1 MANTRQRLNQ
11 AAFDETADRRDSNTE
26 VIRHFA
32 KLKRPALIKRDR
44 VYSAIPL
51 RRVFSLLFGFA
62 NSCRVHTRPTDSP
75 TQPLNTSPI
84 FFALGGALR
93 PFRNS
98 GTPCRAARLCGG
110 QGRAHGVCHEAS
122 CPSRAGLLPAALKTL
137 DRTAR

>member
-1 MANTRQRLNQ
+1 MANTGQRLNQ

-75 TQPLNTSPI
+75 TQPLNTSP
-84 FFALGGALR
+84 FSLNGGEGLPR
-93 PFRNS
+93 LPGGS
-98 GTPCRAARLCGG
+98 GLF
-110 QGRAHGVCHEAS
+110 
-122 CPSRAGLLPAALKTL
+122 AGLFVI
-137 DRTAR
+137 RR